1 MGAEEGCLV
10 GDPSLVE
17 LSPVSLDLQRWVS
30 SLFFLVLIM
39 PFYGVSLFVII
50 PLVLPTY
57 RVAFL
62 TVTGGKRE
70 CFFCLF
76 LTKN

>member
-1 MGAEEGCLV
+1 M
-10 GDPSLVE
+10 
-17 LSPVSLDLQRWVS
+17 SLDLQRWVS
-30 SLFFLVLIM
+30 SPFFLVLIM

-50 PLVLPTY
+50 RLVLPTY

-70 CFFCLF
+70 CFFVCF
-76 LTKN
+76 YQKTEVRVLT

>member
-1 MGAEEGCLV
+1 MAGEGCLV

-30 SLFFLVLIM
+30 SPFFLVLII